1 MELGEY
7 LKYQPDD
14 YQQMQGYLLSLKEL
28 ILFEN
33 LDQEMEYIF
42 SSLTS
47 REEDLYLRYQLENV
61 TLEAIGKQEN
71 VTRERIRQ
79 ILANA
84 RTKILSRLSLIR
96 LDYTNTS
103 LAIAKQLEGG
113 LSKDLLQT
121 ELENLQLINR
131 QESRKTIGRFFLS
144 W

>member
-71 VTRERIRQ
+71 VTRVGV
-79 ILANA
+79 
-84 RTKILSRLSLIR
+84 T
-96 LDYTNTS
+96 
-103 LAIAKQLEGG
+103 
-113 LSKDLLQT
+113 
-121 ELENLQLINR
+121 
-131 QESRKTIGRFFLS
+131 FFL
-144 W
+144 